1 MRNYKKTLMLK
12 WTVFLFLVTTIIC
25 ALNVKTYAGETI
37 AIKINNK
44 IIQNEIVTITQDGKV
59 FVPISTIAEELGA
72 EITYNKMTKEVTMSR
87 QNKNITLND
96 LRNVN
101 GQAMLS
107 IREVAEKLECE
118 IRWSK
123 ESRTIYI
130 YTKDIIPN
138 ITKGTDKW
146 GRTIKLSSY
155 PTGAEKF
162 PYICEDIPNWVY
174 EDIIDYMKNT
184 NKRSVW
190 SGYEY
195 DKYGNSTTKW
205 SINERNTPNDFV
217 NSGYDTEVYYARLKK
232 YLDFCLNV
240 DYRTLK
246 RSDIKK
252 VMSECIGE
260 NQFRSFDKMVDSWY
274 RYYTNNKIII
284 SGESIIIPE
293 GFHLT
298 DDNLPVLTAYIKFN
312 ILSQSPKNYYVI
324 GDKDDN
330 CVFETNKVY
339 EGLFICPTISDQGD
353 ANNYRLDYDF
363 LGLDIRDFRQ
373 VD

>member
-1 MRNYKKTLMLK
+1 VRNYKKTLILK
-12 WTVFLFLVTTIIC
+12 GTVFLFLITTIIFT
-25 ALNVKTYAGETI
+25 LNVNTYAGEII
-37 AIKINNK
+37 AISINNK
-44 IIQNEIVTITQDGKV
+44 IIQNELITIAQDGKV
-59 FVPISTIAEELGA
+59 FMPISAIAEELGA
-72 EITYNKMTKEVTMSR
+72 EIAYNEKTKIVTINR
-87 QNKNITLND
+87 QNKTIILSD
-96 LRNVN
+96 LRNIN
-101 GQAMLS
+101 GHIMLG

-123 ESRTIYI
+123 EKRTIYI

-138 ITKGTDKW
+138 IKKGTDNW

-155 PTGAEKF
+155 PTGAGYF
-162 PYICEDIPNWVY
+162 PYICEDIPNWIY
-174 EDIIDYMKNT
+174 EGIVEYMKNT
-184 NKRSVW
+184 NKRSLW

-195 DKYGNSTTKW
+195 DKYGNPTTKW

-217 NSGYDTEVYYARLKK
+217 NSGYDSEVYYTRLKK
-232 YLDFCLNV
+232 YLDFCLNI

-246 RSDIKK
+246 RSDLKK
-252 VMSECIGE
+252 VMIECMGE
-260 NQFRSFDKMVDSWY
+260 NQFKNFDKMVDSWY
-274 RYYTNNKIII
+274 RYYISNKIII

-312 ILSQSPKNYYVI
+312 ILSQSPKNYYII
-324 GDKDDN
+324 GDKEDN
-330 CVFETNKVY
+330 CVFQTNKTY

-353 ANNYRLDYDF
+353 ANNYKLDYDF

-373 VD
+373 EE